1 MSECKKIRVIDFF
14 ENVESIPE
22 YAFSYC
28 PQIKKIK
35 LPKNVRTVTMSAFIG
50 TSLKKIML
58 PSKVQVIKNG
68 SHGNNGLGNGYE
80 VKNLRAIEIHSK
92 KLKKIERNSF
102 GGLSRKVVIKVPKS
116 KKKKYT
122 KMLRKSG
129 LSKKIKIKSL

>member
-1 MSECKKIRVIDFF
+1 MSKNTEVI
-14 ENVESIPE
+14 SE

-68 SHGNNGLGNGYE
+68 SHGNKGLGNGYE
-80 VKNLRAIEIHSK
+80 VKKLRIIEIHTK
-92 KLKKIERNSF
+92 KLKKIEKNSF
-102 GGLSRKVVIKVPKS
+102 GGLSRKAVIKVPKT
-116 KKKKYT
+116 KKKQYT